1 MVASLIGDVKVFD
14 LVSFILP
21 DQLGGGGGGGVGDV
35 KEPTLLYKKSRR
47 RTPRWWGLPTYLRQG
62 SVTGPQ

>member
-21 DQLGGGGGGGVGDV
+21 DQLGGGGGGGGGRKRTHSAVQ
-35 KEPTLLYKKSRR
+35 KE
-47 RTPRWWGLPTYLRQG
+47 
-62 SVTGPQ
+62 